1 MDTNC
6 KKISCVSTVR
16 VIRNMFIVD
25 ATAPFFHPFNFICRM
40 RVADSR
46 WCSADHGILCAQ
58 WLGG

>member
-25 ATAPFFHPFNFICRM
+25 TTTSFFHPFNFICRM
-40 RVADSR
+40 RVADS
-46 WCSADHGILCAQ
+46 Q
-58 WLGG
+58 W